1 MREVL
6 WSFCIRTND
15 HVTIVT
21 QEYLRTADLSANNLA
36 RMRSST
42 LLISLFMVLGA
53 SAQDIGGRHVVL
65 QEVTIPAMPG
75 LHSFAWGQDNGEWLL
90 IGGRTEGLHRRQ
102 PFAAFQASFNNTT
115 VYVVNPTTS
124 EIWSAALSTLPTAIF
139 EQLQCTNMEFEQ
151 RGNTL
156 YIIGGYGFSATAND
170 HITHGKL
177 TAVDVPA
184 TIAAIKNNSSMVPHF
199 RQLSDTRL
207 AVTGGYVA
215 VLNDVFHLVGGQ
227 RFIGRYNPM
236 GPGSGPGF
244 IQEYTNAIRRF
255 GIDDDGTSLSLVNF
269 TETIDTANLHRRD
282 YNLTSQ
288 IFPDGTQ
295 GLTVFSG
302 VFQYASDI
310 PWLNTV
316 DITATSYSV
325 VPLFEQLLN
334 QYHTAH
340 MAAHSTSLNSMI
352 TVFFGGIGRYF
363 FDENNQLM
371 DDINVPFVNTISRVE
386 RSGDGTMTETAI
398 GNMPALLGAGAE
410 FILAPSIPRLFNDV
424 IDMDQLQGD
433 TVVAGHIVGGIES
446 SASNIFFI
454 NTGTQSSAATRIFR
468 VLLVEVDA
476 TGIPEQPEEQQLL
489 SATFL
494 SGGTHLQ
501 ITLNNPAAG
510 YVELNVLDTSGRLVK
525 KLFAARQPVGM
536 LQFTSNVHDLA
547 TGGYILELRT
557 HDRHQAIR
565 IDR

>member
-1 MREVL
+1 
-6 WSFCIRTND
+6 
-15 HVTIVT
+15 
-21 QEYLRTADLSANNLA
+21 
-36 RMRSST
+36 MRSSSIF
-42 LLISLFMVLGA
+42 LSFFLVLSA
-53 SAQDIGGRHVVL
+53 LAQDIGDRHVVL
-65 QEVTIPAMPG
+65 QEVTIPDMPG
-75 LHSFAWGQDNGEWLL
+75 LHSFAWGQDNGEWLM

-115 VYVVNPTTS
+115 VYVVNPSTS
-124 EIWSAALSTLPTAIF
+124 EIWTAPLSALPTAIF

-177 TAVDVPA
+177 TAVDVPG
-184 TIAAIKNNSSMVPHF
+184 TIAAIKNNSSLVPHF

-207 AVTGGYVA
+207 AVTGGYVG

-236 GPGSGPGF
+236 GPDFGPGF

-255 GIDDDGTSLSLVNF
+255 EINDDGTTLSLVNF

-282 YNLTSQ
+282 LNMTAQ
-288 IFPDGTQ
+288 IFPDGTH
-295 GLTVFSG
+295 GFTAFSG

-316 DITATSYSV
+316 DITANSYTV
-325 VPLFEQLLN
+325 VPVFEQLLN

-340 MAAHSTSLNSMI
+340 MAAHSTSLNSMN

-363 FDENNQLM
+363 FDANNQLM

-386 RSGDGTMTETAI
+386 RIGNGTMTETAI

-410 FILAPSIPRLFNDV
+410 FILNPSVPRLFNDV
-424 IDMDQLQGD
+424 IDLDQLQGD
-433 TVVAGHIVGGIES
+433 TVLAGHIVGGIES
-446 SASNIFFI
+446 SAANIFFT
-454 NTGTQSSAATRIFR
+454 NTGTQSSAAARVFR
-468 VLLVEVDA
+468 VLLIEDST
-476 TGIPEQPEEQQLL
+476 TGIFEQLEEQQLL

-494 SGGTHLQ
+494 SGGTQLQ

-510 YVELNVLDTSGRLVK
+510 YVELNVLDTTGRLLK
-525 KLFAARQPVGM
+525 KLFGARQPAGM
-536 LQFTSNVHDLA
+536 LQLTSDVHDLA
-547 TGGYILELRT
+547 LGGYLLELRT
-557 HDRHQAIR
+557 QDRHQAIR
-565 IDR
+565 IVR